1 MKEIGN
7 TIFICSA
14 LNYGFY
20 TYTGMRHHEIFLRL
34 KKLSENGDDFL
45 TRTRIQHMRQGFIVE
60 QNHNIKFIT
69 REEATEIAK
78 NNNFPMID
86 SILTSEDL
94 W

>member
-7 TIFICSA
+7 IIFICSA
-14 LNYGFY
+14 LNYGFNIY
-20 TYTGMRHHEIFLRL
+20 VGKRHHEIFQRL
-34 KKLSENGDDFL
+34 VKLSENGDEFL
-45 TRTRIQHMRQGFIVE
+45 TRERIQHMRQGFLIE
-60 QNHNIKFIT
+60 QNYNIKFIT

-78 NNNFPMID
+78 NNNFPMIG